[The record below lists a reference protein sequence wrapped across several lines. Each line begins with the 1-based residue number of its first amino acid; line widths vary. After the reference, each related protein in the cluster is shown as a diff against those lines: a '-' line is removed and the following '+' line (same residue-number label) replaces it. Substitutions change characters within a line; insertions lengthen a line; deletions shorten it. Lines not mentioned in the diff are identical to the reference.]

1 MKGTTVALA
10 LAPLAA
16 AKQLVWPS
24 KYDYVEDLQNNL
36 GGYNKRGFMDAIIS
50 CDFGNGKDGQQNSAE
65 WIRTAFHDAVTHDKA
80 AGTGGIDA
88 SIFWELARTENK
100 GDAFLNTFGFFSGYH
115 NQRGSV
121 SDLIALGTVIATGG
135 CGGPQ
140 VPFRAGRVDA
150 YKAGPA
156 GVPETHTNLKDT
168 FARFTKAG
176 FTKEDMTA
184 LVACGHAVGGVHH
197 VDHPEITGHE
207 VSADN
212 YTSVPFQTNFR
223 SFNNGVATEYLSGK
237 TKNPLIVAK
246 NATLRSDKRIFDN
259 DKATMKKLATKE
271 GFNKICPEVFA
282 RMIDTVPKSVKLT
295 EVIDPYE
302 VKPYIN
308 DMSLDS
314 KGKIHFAGAIRL
326 LITKE
331 ETLKLDEISAKLI
344 YVGRDGKKVTLPL
357 KQAIWQGGR
366 TLGTYHDF
374 VNYEFD
380 TTIDTKNG
388 ITKFWV
394 QVTKKNAV
402 KTYDNQ
408 GTGGYPVDDTVLYQQ
423 QQSCIQWSK
432 LPAAPMK
439 INAFIRDGRAKDP
452 LTLTIGQ
459 KVPIKGVEVP
469 QIKNESARFK
479 ATGKKSSG
487 YTAFQA
493 EIKVVDQTS
502 YFDIVLGGKTPA
514 GVEFR
519 PVLPLDECK

>member
-1 MKGTTVALA
+1 MKGTTVAIA

-24 KYDYVEDLQNNL
+24 KWDWVEDLQNNL
-36 GGYNKRGFMDAIIS
+36 AGYNRAGFMDAIVS
-50 CDFGNGKDGQQNSAE
+50 CDFGNNIEGRQNSAE

-80 AGTGGIDA
+80 AGTGGVDG
-88 SIFWELARTENK
+88 SIFWELARAENK
-100 GDAFLNTFGFFSGYH
+100 GDAFQNTFSFFSGFH
-115 NQRGSV
+115 NQRVSV
-121 SDLIALGTVIATGG
+121 ADLIALGTVVATGG

-156 GVPETHTNLKDT
+156 GVPEAHTNLKDT

-259 DKATMKKLATKE
+259 DKATMKQLATKE
-271 GFNKICPEVFA
+271 GFNKICPQVFA
-282 RMIDTVPKSVKLT
+282 RMIDTVPASVKLT
-295 EVIDPYE
+295 EVIEPY
-302 VKPYIN
+302 VIKPYIN
-308 DMSLDS
+308 DLSLDS
-314 KGKIHFAGAIRL
+314 KGKIHFAGAIRYL
-326 LITKE
+326 VTK
-331 ETLKLDEISAKLI
+331 DEANKPDGVSIVYL
-344 YVGRDGKKVTLPL
+344 GRDGKKVTLPL
-357 KQAIWQGGR
+357 KQAMWQGGR
-366 TLGTYHDF
+366 TLGSYNSF
-374 VNYEFD
+374 LNYEFD
-380 TTIDTKNG
+380 TTIDTKKG

-394 QVTKKNAV
+394 QTTKNNAV
-402 KTYDNQ
+402 KTHDNQ

-432 LPAAPMK
+432 MPGAQMRVSALVR
-439 INAFIRDGRAKDP
+439 NERAKDP
-452 LTLTIGQ
+452 LTLNIGQ
-459 KVPIKGVEVP
+459 KVPIKGVDVP
-469 QIKNESARFK
+469 QIKMESVKFK

-493 EIKVVDQTS
+493 EIKVLDQTS
-502 YFDIVLGGKTPA
+502 RFDIALAGKTPP
-514 GVEFR
+514 GVAFK

>member
-1 MKGTTVALA
+1 MLTTHI
-10 LAPLAA
+10 
-16 AKQLVWPS
+16 
-24 KYDYVEDLQNNL
+24 
-36 GGYNKRGFMDAIIS
+36 AIIS
-50 CDFGNGKDGQQNSAE
+50 CDFGNGIDGRQNSAE

-80 AGTGGIDA
+80 AGTGGVDG
-88 SIFWELARTENK
+88 SIFWELARAENK
-100 GDAFLNTFGFFSGYH
+100 GDAFQNTFSFFSGFH
-115 NQRGSV
+115 NQRASAA
-121 SDLIALGTVIATGG
+121 DLIALGTVVATGG

-156 GVPETHTNLKDT
+156 GVPEAHTNLKDT

-259 DKATMKKLATKE
+259 DKATMKTLATKE
-271 GFNKICPEVFA
+271 GFSKICPQVFA

-295 EVIDPYE
+295 EVIDAYE

-314 KGKIHFAGAIRL
+314 NGKIHFAGAIRV
-326 LITKE
+326 LITRE
-331 ETLKLDEISAKLI
+331 ETNKLDEISAKLI

-366 TLGTYHDF
+366 TLGSYTNF

-380 TTIDTKNG
+380 TTIDAKNG

-408 GTGGYPVDDTVLYQQ
+408 GTGGYPVDDTVLYQPKE
-423 QQSCIQWSK
+423 SCLNYSK

-439 INAFIRDGRAKDP
+439 IKAFVRDNRAKDP
-452 LTLTIGQ
+452 LNLNIVN
-459 KVPIKGVEVP
+459 KVPIKGVDVP
-469 QIKNESARFK
+469 ALKNASAKFK

-487 YTAFQA
+487 YTSFQA
-493 EIKVVDQTS
+493 EIKVVDQS
-502 YFDIVLGGKTPA
+502 EHFDIVLGGKTPA
-514 GVEFR
+514 GVYFQK
-519 PVLPLDECK
+519 VLSLDDCN

>member
-1 MKGTTVALA
+1 MKGTTVAIA

-24 KYDYVEDLQNNL
+24 KWDYVEDLQNNL
-36 GGYNKRGFMDAIIS
+36 GGYNKIGFMDAIIS
-50 CDFGNGKDGQQNSAE
+50 CDFGNGIDGRQNSAE

-80 AGTGGIDA
+80 AGTGGVDG
-88 SIFWELARTENK
+88 SIFWELARPENK
-100 GDAFLNTFGFFSGYH
+100 GDAFKNTFSFFSGFH
-115 NQRGSV
+115 NQRASV
-121 SDLIALGTVIATGG
+121 ADLVALGTVVATGG

-156 GVPETHTNLKDT
+156 GVPEAHTNLKDT

-184 LVACGHAVGGVHH
+184 LVACGHAVGGVHN
-197 VDHPEITGHE
+197 VDHPEITGNK

-237 TKNPLIVAK
+237 TKNPLVVAK

-259 DKATMKKLATKE
+259 DKATMKQLATKE
-271 GFNKICPEVFA
+271 GFNKICPQVFA

-295 EVIDPYE
+295 EVIDPY
-302 VKPYIN
+302 VIKPYIN
-308 DMSLDS
+308 ELSLDS
-314 KGKIHFAGAIRL
+314 EGKIHFAGAIRYL
-326 LITKE
+326 LTRE
-331 ETLKLDEISAKLI
+331 EISKPDGISLKLI

-357 KQAIWQGGR
+357 KQAIWQGGQ
-366 TLGTYHDF
+366 TLGSYNNF
-374 VNYEFD
+374 LNYEFD
-380 TTIDTKNG
+380 TTIDAKNG

-394 QVTKKNAV
+394 QTTKNNAV
-402 KTYDNQ
+402 KTHDNQ

-423 QQSCIQWSK
+423 QQSCGQWGK
-432 LPAAPMK
+432 LPAAPLK
-439 INAFIRDGRAKDP
+439 IQAMVRNERAKDP

-459 KVPIKGVEVP
+459 KVPIKGVDVP
-469 QIKNESARFK
+469 QIKMESAKFK

-487 YTAFQA
+487 FTAFQA

-502 YFDIVLGGKTPA
+502 HFDIALGGKTPA
-514 GVEFR
+514 GVAFK
-519 PVLPLDECK
+519 PVLPLNECK

>member
-1 MKGTTVALA
+1 MLTTHI
-10 LAPLAA
+10 
-16 AKQLVWPS
+16 
-24 KYDYVEDLQNNL
+24 
-36 GGYNKRGFMDAIIS
+36 AIIS
-50 CDFGNGKDGQQNSAE
+50 CDFGNGIDGRQNSAE

-80 AGTGGIDA
+80 AGTGGVDG
-88 SIFWELARTENK
+88 SIFWELARAENK
-100 GDAFLNTFGFFSGYH
+100 GDAFQNTFSFFSGFH
-115 NQRGSV
+115 NQRASAA
-121 SDLIALGTVIATGG
+121 DLIALGTVVATGG

-156 GVPETHTNLKDT
+156 GVPEAHTNLKDT

-197 VDHPEITGHE
+197 VDHPEITGQE

-259 DKATMKKLATKE
+259 DKATMKTLATKE
-271 GFNKICPEVFA
+271 GFNKICPQVFA

-295 EVIDPYE
+295 EVIDAYE

-314 KGKIHFAGAIRL
+314 NGKIHFAGAIRV

-331 ETLKLDEISAKLI
+331 ETNKLDEISAKLI

-366 TLGTYHDF
+366 TLGSYNNF

-380 TTIDTKNG
+380 TTINAKNG

-408 GTGGYPVDDTVLYQQ
+408 GTGGYPVDDSVLYQLK
-423 QQSCIQWSK
+423 QSCLNYSK

-439 INAFIRDGRAKDP
+439 VVAYIRDGRAKDP
-452 LTLTIGQ
+452 LSLNIVN
-459 KVPIKGVEVP
+459 KVPIKGVDVP
-469 QIKNESARFK
+469 ALKNASAKFK

-493 EIKVVDQTS
+493 EIKVVDQTEH
-502 YFDIVLGGKTPA
+502 FDIVLGGKTPG
-514 GVEFR
+514 GVYFQK
-519 PVLPLDECK
+519 VLSLDDCN

>member
-1 MKGTTVALA
+1 MKGTTVAIA

-24 KYDYVEDLQNNL
+24 KWDNLEDLQNNL
-36 GGYNKRGFMDAIIS
+36 GGYNKAGFMDAIIS
-50 CDFGNGKDGQQNSAE
+50 CDFGNGKDGRQNSAE

-80 AGTGGIDA
+80 AGTGGVDG
-88 SIFWELARTENK
+88 SIFWELARAENK
-100 GDAFLNTFGFFSGYH
+100 GDAFLNTFGFFSGFH
-115 NQRGSV
+115 NQRASV

-140 VPFRAGRVDA
+140 VPFRAGRVDS

-156 GVPETHTNLKDT
+156 GVPEAHTNLKDT

-197 VDHPEITGHE
+197 VDHPEITGQK
-207 VSADN
+207 VAADN

-259 DKATMKKLATKE
+259 DKATMKTLATKE
-271 GFNKICPEVFA
+271 GFNKICPQVFA

-314 KGKIHFAGAIRL
+314 NGKIHFAGAIRL

-357 KQAIWQGGR
+357 KQASWQGGR
-366 TLGTYHDF
+366 TLGTYHNF

-394 QVTKKNAV
+394 QVTKQNAV

-408 GTGGYPVDDTVLYQQ
+408 GTGGYPVDDTVLYQPK
-423 QQSCIQWSK
+423 QSCLNYAK

-439 INAFIRDGRAKDP
+439 VVAYIRDGRAKDP
-452 LTLTIGQ
+452 LSLNIAN
-459 KVPIKGVEVP
+459 KVPIKGIAVP
-469 QIKNESARFK
+469 ALKNASAKFK
-479 ATGKKSSG
+479 ATGKKSNG

-493 EIKVVDQTS
+493 EIKVVDQTEH
-502 YFDIVLGGKTPA
+502 FDVVLGGKTPA
-514 GVEFR
+514 GVYFQK
-519 PVLPLDECK
+519 VLSLDDCN